1 MTRRALAGVGGGKYA
16 ALPDPA
22 AHATAEP
29 PPMSTAVSAP
39 PDRFAVRL
47 AGVGAVVFLAN
58 FGLLVLQLVA
68 GRLLSP
74 FIGSSLETWTSVIAA
89 MLSGI
94 ALGNFLGGRVAERP
108 PSVGKL
114 ALVLLAGV
122 AATLWVA
129 ALPMLLTEFGWHAR
143 LGLTARIPALA
154 FALCLPVATV
164 LSLLTPLA
172 IRFGVPDVART
183 GSVAGT
189 VFALSSLGCLLGTY
203 LTGFVLIPEMAVNPI
218 VYAVAGLLAATG
230 LGALALG
237 GGGATADPPKSPPSA
252 ARPTGR
258 PALPL
263 AVGFGVVFLCSFAG
277 MCLELAASRIVALQ
291 LGVSLFTWT
300 GVIGVMLAGT
310 CLGNW
315 VGGKVADRAHRGGN
329 TDRPLTVLAG
339 CLLLAAVCSVLV
351 LVVLAVASNQPLG
364 SLGLIGSVLALTF
377 ALFFLPMTLLGTISP
392 QVIRLCVWDVQSAG
406 QTAGR
411 VYAVSTAGAI
421 AGTFAAGYV
430 LIAALG
436 MKGTVLLVAALPC
449 VAAAALV
456 RVWKHPAML
465 YAMSVVGGAL
475 LGGTVLLFRVREDV
489 VVETNYYTI
498 RVDYDRQWRGLP
510 NPLAAAVGVMPAA
523 ERDILGT
530 LCLDK
535 LIHSEVN
542 LNDPTFFKYRHEQV
556 QLEAVYAAAARTPAQ
571 RVLVVGGGGYT
582 LPRAVRTLVPTAA
595 VDVVEI
601 DPGVTRVAYQM
612 LGLKKELDIR
622 SFHRDGRQF
631 VAEDAAPNSYD
642 VVSLDAVNDYSV
654 PGHLLTKECNEAVKR
669 TLAADGVYL
678 VTVIDLV
685 KDGKLWKAAFH
696 TLRKSFK
703 HVYFTLP
710 AGDVEASRWSAE
722 AHLVAANRLGHA
734 ADFDEVTDADA
745 VYAMSRHVVVLYAS
759 DTPLDT
765 AALGKLVKARTGV
778 AADTYVLSDALVAG
792 LLAREKELVLTD
804 QYCPVDNLMAT
815 VFLRSDR

>member
-1 MTRRALAGVGGGKYA
+1 
-16 ALPDPA
+16 
-22 AHATAEP
+22 
-29 PPMSTAVSAP
+29 MSTAVPAAP

-74 FIGSSLETWTSVIAA
+74 FIGSSLETWTAVIATF
-89 MLSGI
+89 LSGI

-108 PSVGKL
+108 PTVGKL
-114 ALVLLAGV
+114 AVVLLAGV

-129 ALPMLLTEFGWHAR
+129 ALPMLLAEFGWHAR
-143 LGLTARIPALA
+143 LGLTARIPVLA

-183 GSVAGT
+183 GRVAGT
-189 VFALSSLGCLLGTY
+189 VFALSSLGCLVGNY
-203 LTGFVLIPEMAVNPI
+203 LTGFVLVPAMPVNDI
-218 VYAVAGLLAATG
+218 VYAVAGLLAVTG
-230 LGALALG
+230 LAALALG
-237 GGGATADPPKSPPSA
+237 GGATAEGPTPQASA
-252 ARPTGR
+252 ARPPGR

-263 AVGFGVVFLCSFAG
+263 AAGFVVVFLCSFAG
-277 MCLELAASRIVALQ
+277 MCLELAASRIIALQ

-315 VGGKVADRAHRGGN
+315 IGGKVADRAHRGGHP
-329 TDRPLTVLAG
+329 DRPLTVLAG
-339 CLLLAAVCSVLV
+339 CLLAAAVLSVLV

-364 SLGLIGSVLALTF
+364 SLGVIGSVLALTF
-377 ALFFLPMTLLGTISP
+377 VLFFLPMTLLGTISP
-392 QVIRLCVWDVQSAG
+392 QVIRLCVWDVPSAG

-411 VYAVSTAGAI
+411 IYAVSTAGAI
-421 AGTFAAGYV
+421 AGTFAAGYL

-449 VAAAALV
+449 VAAATLV
-456 RVWKHPAML
+456 RVWKQPAML

-475 LGGTVLLFRVREDV
+475 LGGTVLLFRGQDDT

-498 RVDYDRQWRGLP
+498 RVGFELRPRGLP
-510 NPLAAAVGVMPAA
+510 DPLAAAVGGMPAV
-523 ERDILGT
+523 EKDTLGT
-530 LCLDK
+530 LSLDK

-556 QLEAVYAAAARTPAQ
+556 QLEAVYAAAARKETQ
-571 RVLVVGGGGYT
+571 RVLVIGGGGYT

-601 DPGVTRVAYQM
+601 DPGVTRVAYKL
-612 LGLKKELDIR
+612 LGLKRELGIR
-622 SFHRDGRQF
+622 SIHRDGRQF
-631 VAEDAAPNSYD
+631 VAEDAAADSYD

-654 PGHLLTKECNEAVKR
+654 PGHLLTRECNDAVKR

-685 KDGKLWKAAFH
+685 TDGKLWKAAFH
-696 TLRKSFK
+696 TLRQSFK

-710 AGDVEASRWSAE
+710 AGDVKWARLSAD
-722 AHLVAANRLGHA
+722 ARAIAAKRLGYE
-734 ADFDEVTDADA
+734 ADIDSVTDADA

-765 AALGKLVKARTGV
+765 AALGKLVKSRTGV
-778 AADTYVLSDALVAG
+778 AADTYVLPDALVAE